1 VDRGRCYAVRIM
13 NRENCEIKC
22 HATGVVGDQ
31 CHFYVGGATVVETV
45 IFTWVVPRWNGQL
58 FLRGR
63 CHGGTGRVDWCHCD
77 QCIGSVI
84 LTWVLPRWCAY
95 SPLGERVVSIG
106 VIVIVFNGPN
116 SALVGN

>member
-45 IFTWVVPRWNGQL
+45 IFTWVVPRWNG
-58 FLRGR
+58 
-63 CHGGTGRVDWCHCD
+63 T
-77 QCIGSVI
+77 VI
-84 LTWVLPRWCAY
+84 FTWAVPRWNGSCRLVSLRSVYRISDFNVGVAT
-95 SPLGERVVSIG
+95 VVCLL
-106 VIVIVFNGPN
+106 P
-116 SALVGN
+116 AR